1 MSSGFRKDTT
11 LENTVDF
18 SQFFQEEGH
27 HFTTSSNESVS
38 HLELPS
44 ISQYV
49 YTITGTL
56 PNVKHY
62 WNTQWMP
69 SRWILRFIAMILR
82 LMADISVTS
91 AAVGVTL

>member
-56 PNVKHY
+56 PNVKH
-62 WNTQWMP
+62 
-69 SRWILRFIAMILR
+69 LLEH
-82 LMADISVTS
+82 
-91 AAVGVTL
+91 AVDAFALDLAVHCNDLAIDG